1 MARDYN
7 RVLENYEQITKG
19 QALIMCTDLEN
30 IVDNN
35 RDLFNLVGNAIKY
48 GYVMG
53 YNRGV
58 KEQRERTKRRLNN
71 GK

>member
-1 MARDYN
+1 MQRDYN
-7 RVLENYEQITKG
+7 RVLEHYEQITKG

-35 RDLFNLVGNAIKY
+35 GDLFNLVSNAIKY

-58 KEQRERTKRRLNN
+58 REQRARNKRSVNN

>member
-1 MARDYN
+1 MQRDYN
-7 RVLENYEQITKG
+7 RVLEHYEQITKG

-35 RDLFNLVGNAIKY
+35 GDLFNLVSNAIKY

-58 KEQRERTKRRLNN
+58 REQRERNKRSVNN